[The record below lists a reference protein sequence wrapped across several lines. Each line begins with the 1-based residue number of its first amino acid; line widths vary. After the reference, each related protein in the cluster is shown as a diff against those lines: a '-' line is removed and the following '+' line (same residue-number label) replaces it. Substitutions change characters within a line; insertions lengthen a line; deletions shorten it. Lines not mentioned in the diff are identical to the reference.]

1 MRPATTTIIE
11 PLRTVRAAPP
21 RSPRLL
27 GWLDSAWFPWVW
39 TAFWGLLHVPG
50 ALVSWHYVM
59 TGAAL
64 LRSPAADGG
73 LHLYAAHPELQMGP
87 LTFLVMSPFGR
98 VPELV
103 TGVVVAVLIAA
114 AGPVLLHVLPVLLD
128 APVTARQRGL
138 VAVVLLPVWAELGV
152 HYAHLDDALALGLL
166 VVAMLAVSR
175 DRPVLAA
182 LLLAASADAKPWALA
197 FLPILLGLPR
207 ARWVRALGTWGAGV
221 AVAWL
226 PFLVADP
233 GTLHAGRFAI
243 PNDAS
248 SSLRALGI
256 TAPGTPIWD
265 RPVQVL
271 VGLALATV
279 AVRRGR
285 WLAVP
290 AVALGVRM
298 LLDPA
303 TYPYYEAGL
312 VLATVL
318 VDLGV
323 RRTRWPWL
331 SIVVLAGTYVPRHLG
346 PLTPTDGQLGALRV
360 VVTLVTVVVALG
372 PDPRDVLRRMTATVR
387 GRAHPP
393 APPRIST
400 PICSASRIRK
410 AVSSAS
416 EE

>member
-1 MRPATTTIIE
+1 MTITE
-11 PLRTVRAAPP
+11 SPRTVRTLPP
-21 RSPRLL
+21 PALRAPRLL
-27 GWLDSAWFPWVW
+27 GWLDSGWFPWAWMTTLAVV
-39 TAFWGLLHVPG
+39 HVPG

-59 TGAAL
+59 AGASL
-64 LRSPAADGG
+64 LGSRGAGGG

-98 VPELV
+98 VPEAV
-103 TGVVVAVLIAA
+103 TGVVVAVLVAA
-114 AGPVLLHVLPVLLD
+114 AGPVLVRVLPALVD

-138 VAVVLLPVWAELGV
+138 AALVLLPVWAELAV
-152 HYAHLDDALALGLL
+152 HYAHLDDALALVLL
-166 VVAMLAVSR
+166 VAGMLAVRR

-182 LLLAASADAKPWALA
+182 LLVAASADAKPWALA
-197 FLPILLGLPR
+197 FVPVLLALPR
-207 ARWVRALGTWGAGV
+207 SRWVRALGTWALGIA
-221 AVAWL
+221 AAWL
-226 PFLVADP
+226 PFLLADP

-248 SSLRALGI
+248 SSLRALGF
-256 TAPGTPIWD
+256 TGPGTPLWD

-271 VGLALATV
+271 LGLALAV
-279 AVRRGR
+279 LAVRRGR

-290 AVALGVRM
+290 AVVLAVRM

-323 RRTRWPWL
+323 RRARLPWL
-331 SIVVLAGTYVPRHLG
+331 SIAVLAGTYVPRHLG
-346 PLTPTDGQLGALRV
+346 SLTPTDPQLGVLRA
-360 VVTLVTVVVALG
+360 VVTVAVLVVALA
-372 PDPRDVLRRMTATVR
+372 PDPVRTAGRVVARLRRRTAQ
-387 GRAHPP
+387 PDE
-393 APPRIST
+393 PPRIST
-400 PICSASRIRK
+400 PICSASSTRS
-410 AVSSAS
+410 AWSSDC